1 MNIQDQVQLALN
13 NIVESGK
20 IQEIVAKN
28 VEKTIESLFHD
39 ALREYSDFG
48 KNLKEIV
55 QSALQIDLSTVSTLG
70 YQQIV
75 TDIVKQKLQEAT
87 LEHISQPLEETLS
100 QIIAPFEKRT
110 YKLSEIIAKY
120 RECEWDSLDD
130 DEVDI
135 SLHIEDSGYNSIY
148 VHFDKESSKERYQC
162 AYRFSI
168 DKKDG
173 HMWMFEIKGWSP
185 KVGDLRASSIHGTFD
200 HFIFNLYASKCPIEL
215 DESNVDTCWSRYDY

>member
-55 QSALQIDLSTVSTLG
+55 QSVLQIDLSTVSTLG

-75 TDIVKQKLQEAT
+75 TDIVKQKLREAT
-87 LEHISQPLEETLS
+87 LEHISKPLEETLN

-120 RECEWDSLDD
+120 RECEWDSSDD
-130 DEVDI
+130 DEVEI
-135 SLHIEDSGYNSIY
+135 SFHVEYGNYGSIY
-148 VHFDKESSKERYQC
+148 IGFDKESSKERYSCEYQI
-162 AYRFSI
+162 SI

-173 HMWMFEIKGWSP
+173 HMWMFEIKGWKP
-185 KVGDLRASSIHGTFD
+185 QRGDLRASSMHGPFD
-200 HFIFNLYASKCPIEL
+200 HFIFNLYASQCPIEL
-215 DESNVDTCWSRYDY
+215 DEKDVETYWSRYDY